1 MAAIRIIIFIA
12 VKSISRWGT
21 VGVMQNQL
29 RKKEANLEEF
39 EALLKERERLK
50 RELESSNK
58 RNYAFQGQLEGIK
71 RKEGSFQI

>member
-1 MAAIRIIIFIA
+1 M
-12 VKSISRWGT
+12 
-21 VGVMQNQL
+21 
-29 RKKEANLEEF
+29 EEF

-58 RNYAFQGQLEGIK
+58 RNYALQGQLEGIK